1 MADDDW
7 KGESIIKN
15 VPKSHDGQGRNFRVL
30 SSREAGRKRE
40 ATIQRLKPII
50 EELIDNCKE
59 NGYWEETKQRS
70 FKRIAWEMINMTTA
84 VEDEEFDDVII
95 TLKRIKSDGIKW

>member
-7 KGESIIKN
+7 KGEGIIKN
-15 VPKSHDGQGRNFRVL
+15 VRKSYDGQGRNFRVL
-30 SSREAGRKRE
+30 SSRAKGREQE
-40 ATIQRLKPII
+40 ATIQRLKPIL

-59 NGYWEETKQRS
+59 NGHWEDTKKQS
-70 FKRIAWEMINMTTA
+70 MKRIVWEMINMTDA
-84 VEDEEFDDVII
+84 VENEHPDNVLM